1 MACAACRV
9 GTALAGLSR
18 DESRHIETAA
28 PWPWFHRP
36 ARGVKLPTG
45 DHTPRLAP
53 AMTLFEP
60 RIGLKPLAG
69 LCRRMA
75 TSLGAGVDVRGV
87 LLREANAA
95 RGLARS
101 RFDVLS
107 EQVAAGTPVADA
119 LKETGNYFPEFFREV
134 VRVGEQSGHLPEV
147 LRQLADHYDHQ
158 VKLRRIFL
166 AAISWPLLEL
176 ILALSVIGL
185 LIWLMGALPQLRK
198 ANIDILGFGLTG
210 TSGLIKYLA
219 ILAAIAFA
227 ALITYRAAAR
237 GMLWVAPVQRV
248 IMSIPRLGRA
258 IETLAMARMTWA
270 LHVTLNSGM
279 DLRRALKMSI
289 GSTNNIVYTQHTAR
303 VLDAIQQGDSIYE
316 ALSAAGVFPVD
327 LLETVQV
334 GEQSGRLVESMA
346 HMAQE
351 YQDQART
358 AMNVL
363 TVLMG
368 VAVTGLIVA
377 VIIFLIFSIFSFYVG
392 AINDAVNMK
401 P

>member
-1 MACAACRV
+1 
-9 GTALAGLSR
+9 
-18 DESRHIETAA
+18 
-28 PWPWFHRP
+28 
-36 ARGVKLPTG
+36 
-45 DHTPRLAP
+45 
-53 AMTLFEP
+53 MTLFEP